1 MLCSI
6 STNLDSKKIENIQRL
21 EKEIGKTLLAY
32 SCHDSNAAKINDEQ
46 LNKVKSAEKDLG
58 IVLVAID

>member
-6 STNLDSKKIENIQRL
+6 STNLDSNKIDKIQNL

-32 SCHDSNAAKINDEQ
+32 SCHDSGIAAIDDNSLDKIRA
-46 LNKVKSAEKDLG
+46 AEEELG
-58 IVLVAID
+58 VVLVAVE